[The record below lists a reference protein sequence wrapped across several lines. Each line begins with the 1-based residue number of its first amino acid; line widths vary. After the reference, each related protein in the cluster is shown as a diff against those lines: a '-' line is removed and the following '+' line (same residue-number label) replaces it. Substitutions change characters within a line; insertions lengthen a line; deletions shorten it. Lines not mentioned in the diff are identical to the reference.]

1 MGTLLIQGGD
11 VYTPFEAIEDGA
23 VLARDGVIEQVGR
36 RADVA
41 TAGADV
47 TVDVGGRIICPGFI
61 DLQVNGG
68 GGALL
73 TEQGDVNAIER
84 MTRAH
89 ARFGTT
95 AMLPT
100 VVTTAEAQ
108 IARALAAVGEAVGR
122 KPVGA
127 RVLGA
132 HLEGPFISVKRKG
145 AHAERFIVPP
155 DRELSR
161 RFIEASAGSLRLI
174 TLAPELPGALDLI
187 AAACAASV
195 IVSIGH
201 TDATYEEARAGIA
214 AGATVATH
222 VFNAMRGLHHREP
235 QALGAL
241 LQDERVVTTVIA
253 DAVHVHPAVLRLVA
267 RAKGAQAAALV
278 TDAMSPVGTD
288 VASFNIAS
296 GEVAVRD
303 GACYLPNG
311 TLAGSALTMDRA
323 VHNMHRL
330 AGVPLRES
338 IEMATAT
345 PARVLGMQ
353 AEIGV
358 LTPSAHADIVVCDRD
373 LNIWRVFVGGEE
385 AIAAN

>member
-1 MGTLLIQGGD
+1 MGTLLIHGGD
-11 VYTPFEAIEDGA
+11 VYTPFEVIEDGA
-23 VLARDGVIEQVGR
+23 VLARDGVIERVGR

-73 TEQGDVNAIER
+73 TEQGDVDAIEH

-89 ARFGTT
+89 VRFGTT

-122 KPVGA
+122 KPSGT

-132 HLEGPFISVKRKG
+132 HLEGPFISVKCRG
-145 AHAERFIVPP
+145 AHAERFIVAP
-155 DRELSR
+155 DRVLFKR
-161 RFIEASAGSLRLI
+161 LVEASAGSLRLI
-174 TLAPELPGALDLI
+174 TLAPELPGTLDLI
-187 AAACAASV
+187 AAACAATV

-235 QALGAL
+235 QALGTL
-241 LQDERVVTTVIA
+241 LEDERVVTTMIA

-267 RAKGAQAAALV
+267 RAKGAQRAVLV

-288 VASFNIAS
+288 LTSFNIAS
-296 GEVAVRD
+296 GEVVVRD
-303 GACYLPNG
+303 GACYLPDG

-323 VHNMHRL
+323 VRNMHRL

-353 AEIGV
+353 GEIGA
-358 LTPSAHADIVVCDRD
+358 LKPGAHADIVVCDRD
-373 LNIWRVFVGGEE
+373 LNVWRVFVGGEQ
-385 AIAAN
+385 AFAAN